1 MQEEHVQTCVGAV
14 PDAVVEAFHESSG
27 RFSALGAQPGGR
39 AQVCQDGDGREPPPS
54 PLHLPETRRKGDAW
68 STVCISCLPRHRAAR
83 LELQRDVRSWRG
95 VRDAVMASYVAAPW
109 GSQGPT
115 AGMEEAV
122 ARPVGADE
130 LTAGT
135 AGMPSLDPAAGGGTG
150 VPRSGRPP
158 SRAGSRPAAN
168 AISSFEIPAQK

>member
-109 GSQGPT
+109 GFRIKKVY
-115 AGMEEAV
+115 AV
-122 ARPVGADE
+122 ASAVRSRSDHEGFSQN
-130 LTAGT
+130 LY
-135 AGMPSLDPAAGGGTG
+135 
-150 VPRSGRPP
+150 PR
-158 SRAGSRPAAN
+158 
-168 AISSFEIPAQK
+168 